1 MNVIEYFK
9 IKYHDGIKSLKSPS
23 EESYDLNK
31 EKYGRLFT
39 KNDSDDTYA
48 KSEKY
53 VKNTTYYYIEFDY
66 TS

>member
-1 MNVIEYFK
+1 M
-9 IKYHDGIKSLKSPS
+9 
-23 EESYDLNK
+23 
-31 EKYGRLFT
+31 LFT
-39 KNDSDDTYA
+39 KNDDEYK